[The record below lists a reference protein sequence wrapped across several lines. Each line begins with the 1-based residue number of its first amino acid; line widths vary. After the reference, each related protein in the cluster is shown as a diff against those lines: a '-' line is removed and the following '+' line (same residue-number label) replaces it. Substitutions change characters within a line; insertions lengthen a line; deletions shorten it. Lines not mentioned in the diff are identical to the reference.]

1 MAANLLLTADQG
13 MKPKRDASGA
23 PRFVYLQD
31 LLDKW
36 LGPSV
41 ARVILPISD
50 PSIVYHG
57 ALGSFA
63 TVYLPYEVD
72 HSELKNKL
80 ASING
85 IMLAIDRWIAYARF
99 DRKQTE

>member
-50 PSIVYHG
+50 PYIVYHR

-85 IMLAIDRWIAYARF
+85 KMLAIDRWIAYARF